1 MERNKKLSDRL
12 LNTDEYAEEL
22 KAMMSV
28 VEIKNIY
35 NDFSVSLLNVRTHI
49 KDRKDV
55 CPICNKPKPEFPD
68 PETGYCDTN
77 CRIKAKALGK
87 KIKLMTLNKFVKDA
101 KVYKNDIED
110 LYKLLGRVNNLK
122 IELPKTLPT
131 SLVRDIEA
139 GIDGVNKKLKEIT
152 SETNERLNSEV
163 NNVKNKIDDKVNQS
177 REYIVDLTNRSAQD
191 LKNRSEKIREKRKDL
206 VNEAYIKATMA
217 KATLLI
223 REIKLNIEKLI
234 RKQLNDMFKLKS
246 QLLKYAN
253 MLLDLGSLGL
263 PVASIDDA
271 INTITDNVD
280 ILKQQFDAAY
290 DKAYGAII
298 SFIPASINGESI
310 NFFITPKSKV
320 WLPGPKMSNE
330 LKNLNVSISGSAM
343 SFINWNMVDK
353 LISNY
358 LAELTVDDMS
368 SDIKKFKVK
377 YAKKI
382 ASQKNIN
389 TVKNTI
395 KNMVMLTSQPLPKYE
410 NLKVSN
416 PRYSL
421 WAFTCWGSLG
431 KLHFGMLI

>member
-28 VEIKNIY
+28 AEIKNIY

-87 KIKLMTLNKFVKDA
+87 KIKLMTLKKFVKDA
-101 KVYKNDIED
+101 KIYKNDIED

-139 GIDGVNKKLKEIT
+139 GIDGVNNKLKEIT

-177 REYIVDLTNRSAQD
+177 REYIVDLTNRTAQD

-206 VNEAYIKATMA
+206 VNEAYIKATTA